1 MTQGKTVPTGVSLI
15 SLGSHAAMELGLNRD
30 PVDYPLYEREA
41 RKRTF
46 WALFTISVTMT
57 SFFSRSWSAFDL
69 RYIDCAFPLDY
80 HEEYVKIAQRSLAD
94 PR

>member
-30 PVDYPLYEREA
+30 PVDYPIYEREA

-80 HEEYVKIAQRSLAD
+80 HQECVKLAWI
-94 PR
+94 R